1 MDKKKIA
8 VVTGANKGLGFE
20 TCRQLKEL
28 GMHVILTGRE
38 ESKIK
43 KAADLLNKRDSDV
56 SWAVLDVKDT
66 ASISQFAEKVQNTWG
81 RIDVLVNNAGI
92 SINSRF
98 DEPSVR
104 LTIDTNFF
112 GPLRVTDA
120 LLPFMQKGAIVVM
133 VSSIMGQL
141 SCLSNDLRR
150 RFESPNLTRDELI
163 GLMRDFVRSVGDGTY
178 AGKGWPSSAYSVSKA
193 GLNMLTRILSK
204 ELSSKGIIINSVHPG
219 WVRTDMGGQSAP
231 LDIKT
236 GAKSIVWAATL
247 LANGPTG
254 GFFHQGKPMQL

>member
-1 MDKKKIA
+1 MGEREIA

-20 TCRQLKEL
+20 TCRRLKES
-28 GMHVILTGRE
+28 GMQVILTGRE
-38 ESKIK
+38 EAKIK
-43 KAADLLNKRDSDV
+43 KAADLLNKKGSDV

-66 ASISQFAEKVQNTWG
+66 ASIARFAEEVRNTGG
-81 RIDVLVNNAGI
+81 RIDVLVNNAGV

-120 LLPFMQKGAIVVM
+120 LLPFMHTGARIVM

-141 SCLSNDLRR
+141 SCLSDDLRR
-150 RFESPNLTRDELI
+150 RFESSDLTRDGLVEL
-163 GLMRDFVRSVGDGTY
+163 MHDFVRSVSDGTY
-178 AGKGWPSSAYSVSKA
+178 SGKGWPSSAYSVSKA

-204 ELSSKGIIINSVHPG
+204 ELSPKGIIVNSVHPG

-247 LANGPTG
+247 LTHGPTG
-254 GFFHQGKPMQL
+254 GFFHQGKPMQW